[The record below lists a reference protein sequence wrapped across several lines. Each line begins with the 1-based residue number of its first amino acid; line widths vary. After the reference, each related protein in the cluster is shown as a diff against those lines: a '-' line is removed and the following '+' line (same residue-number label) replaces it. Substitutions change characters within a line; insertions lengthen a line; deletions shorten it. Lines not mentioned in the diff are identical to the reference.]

1 MATKNPPGGVSLT
14 ATLEGLVRK
23 GVITDFQLPP
33 DRVLSPFRVIVTAPV
48 VTNPNR
54 PDYDRE
60 TVERVRRRVARE
72 VKPFRGDRDVLISV
86 RGLR

>member
-1 MATKNPPGGVSLT
+1 MPTQGEPLT

-23 GVITDFQLPP
+23 GVITDFKLPP
-33 DRVLSPFRVIVTAPV
+33 DRVLWPFHVIVTAPV

-72 VKPFRGDRDVLISV
+72 VNPFRGNRDVLVSV

>member
-1 MATKNPPGGVSLT
+1 MTQQAATLT

-23 GVITDFQLPP
+23 GVIADFKLPP
-33 DRVLSPFRVIVTAPV
+33 DRVLSPLHVIVTAPV

-60 TVERVRRRVARE
+60 TVERLRRRVARE
-72 VKPFRGDRDVLISV
+72 VEPFRGTRDVLVSV